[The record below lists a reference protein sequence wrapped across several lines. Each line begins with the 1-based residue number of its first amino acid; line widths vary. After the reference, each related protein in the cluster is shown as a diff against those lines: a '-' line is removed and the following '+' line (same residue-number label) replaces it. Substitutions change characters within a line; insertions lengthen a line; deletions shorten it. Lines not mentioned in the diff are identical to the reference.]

1 MISIAPTMRNLL
13 KLTPT
18 VAVFCLFFLLYHIT
32 LVPSSTPP
40 CYVPVEDI
48 TLDSGRATAHKSK
61 DKYGRDWTGDF
72 QSKYFPKE
80 LNNLKSN
87 TSQASNEG
95 ISTEAPYTSARISY
109 SQFTYIFLVPIG
121 PKFVRLHF
129 NPPLPQDL
137 RGLRPFSLSKQVRS
151 LT

>member
-32 LVPSSTPP
+32 LVSSSTPP
-40 CYVPVEDI
+40 RYVPVEDI
-48 TLDSGRATAHKSK
+48 TLDCGSATADKSK
-61 DKYGRDWTGDF
+61 DKYGRDWIGDF

-95 ISTEAPYTSARISY
+95 ISTEAPYTSARI
-109 SQFTYIFLVPIG
+109 IL
-121 PKFVRLHF
+121 
-129 NPPLPQDL
+129 
-137 RGLRPFSLSKQVRS
+137 FSIHVHISGHCWPEIRS
-151 LT
+151 VAL